1 MGLTGGTRLGPYEIQ
16 APLGAGGM
24 GEVYRARDT
33 KLRRDVAIKILPAI
47 FVTDPERLARFER
60 EARMLAA
67 LNHPHIGGI
76 YGVEDADGIHALV
89 LELVEGETL
98 WERLRRGPLTLTE
111 ALAIARQ
118 IADALEAA
126 HEKGIVHRDLKPS
139 NVKITPDGTVKVL
152 DFGLAKTTAGD
163 AERLDSEELP
173 TMTEDPTSA
182 GAILGTAAYMSP
194 EQARGKRV
202 DKRTDIWAF
211 GCALFEMLSAR
222 KAFSGETVSDT
233 VAAIL
238 EREPPWD
245 RLPAATPS
253 AVHRLLRHCL
263 EKDPKRRLR
272 DIGDAQIELEDALGA
287 PAESELGRTNGKL
300 MTRRTAITALVGAAV
315 GAAVGG
321 VFGSVRRRRPAPRGL
336 TRFSI
341 PLPEG
346 TFALASFN
354 KRVAIS
360 PDGTHI
366 AFNLIRGGVSNYI
379 PIGGDILYLH
389 SLRELEPKPFPFDG
403 GAPFFSFDGR
413 WLGFLGSAAGKP
425 VLRKIPMDGG
435 PPGDICG
442 RPCIGATWTA
452 DDIIY
457 FVAGVPGGLLRVA
470 AAGGQPTEV
479 AKIDLANGQRTHR
492 SPCALPDG
500 KGILLTIGTADT
512 ETFDDAHVAV
522 FNVETGQIKTLVE
535 GGTQPRY
542 SPSGHLLYA
551 RDGKI
556 LAVRFEP
563 YKLEVSGQ
571 PFTVLEGVLMSR
583 NSGVAN
589 YDVSES
595 GDLAYFP
602 GVVDKGE
609 RTLVWV
615 DRNGSAE
622 PLKLPPKPYL
632 HPRISPDMH
641 QLAIEIEGPNHNFYV
656 YDFARDVLSQ
666 MTTDGVSHWPVWSPD
681 GTQLVYRS
689 GPMGAFKMWQISADR
704 SRAPSQLPGTGV
716 SQSAESWSPDGHA
729 LAYTATTPEAGSH
742 IMVESLDGEHE
753 SHPFA
758 DIKASAGSAKFSPDG
773 RWLAYCSN
781 ETSKPQVYVQAFP
794 GPGPKIQVSSDGG
807 TDPVWKRTGGE
818 LYFRNGDKMVAVAVS
833 TTPTFTAGH
842 PRTLW
847 EGRYSHGM
855 STSCGPP
862 GATSSNYDVTGDGQR
877 FLMIKDEAPST
888 AVSKHLIVVLGWA
901 DEVNRLSKI

>member
-1 MGLTGGTRLGPYEIQ
+1 
-16 APLGAGGM
+16 M

-33 KLRRDVAIKILPAI
+33 KLRRDVAIKILPQI
-47 FVTDPERLARFER
+47 FTSDPERLARFER
-60 EARMLAA
+60 EAQILAT
-67 LNHPHIGGI
+67 LNHSHIGAI
-76 YGVEDADGIHALV
+76 YGVEDAGQLRALV

-98 WERLRRGPLTLTE
+98 AERLRRGTVPVAE

-126 HEKGIVHRDLKPS
+126 HERSIIHRDLKPA
-139 NVKITPDGTVKVL
+139 NVKITPDGQVKML
-152 DFGLAKTTAGD
+152 DFGLAKAVISNTAGPD
-163 AERLDSEELP
+163 LSESP
-173 TMTEDPTSA
+173 TLTVTGTSE

-194 EQARGKRV
+194 EQARGKSV

-211 GCALFEMLSAR
+211 GCVLFEMISGR
-222 KAFSGETVSDT
+222 RAFSGETVSDT
-233 VAAIL
+233 IAAIL
-238 EREPPWD
+238 ERDPPWD
-245 RLPAATPS
+245 QLPQATPL
-253 AVHRLLRHCL
+253 AVRRLLGRCL
-263 EKDPKRRLR
+263 EKDSKRRLR
-272 DIGDAQIELEDALGA
+272 DIGDARIELDDALGNHA
-287 PAESELGRTNGKL
+287 DDERSRRKS
-300 MTRRTAITALVGAAV
+300 MTRRTAISALGAAAAGV
-315 GAAVGG
+315 AVGG
-321 VFGSVRRRRPAPRGL
+321 VLGSAWWRRPAPRRL

-341 PLPEG
+341 PMPEG

-360 PDGTHI
+360 PDSTYV

-379 PIGGDILYLH
+379 PVGGDIFYLH
-389 SLRELEPKPFPFDG
+389 SLSELEPKLLPFDG
-403 GAPFFSFDGR
+403 GAPFFSSDGR
-413 WLGFLGSAAGKP
+413 WIGYIGSVAGKP
-425 VLRKIPMDGG
+425 VLRKIPVDGG

-452 DDIIY
+452 DDVIY
-457 FVAGVPGGLLRVA
+457 FVAEVPGGLQRVPA
-470 AAGGQPTEV
+470 TGGEPKEV
-479 AKIDLANGQRTHR
+479 GKIDLAKGQRTHR
-492 SPCALPDG
+492 YPCALPGG
-500 KGILLTIGTADT
+500 KGILLTLGTADT
-512 ETFDDAHVAV
+512 ETFDDAQIAV
-522 FNVETGQIKTLVE
+522 FNVETGEIKTLVE
-535 GGTQPRY
+535 GGTHPRY

-556 LAVRFEP
+556 LALPLDVRHL
-563 YKLEVSGQ
+563 KVSGQ
-571 PFTVLEGVLMSR
+571 PVTVLEGVLMSR

-589 YDVSES
+589 YDVSAS

-615 DRNGSAE
+615 DRNGNAE
-622 PLKLPPKPYL
+622 PLKLPAKPYL
-632 HPRISPDMH
+632 HPRISPDMR

-666 MTTDGVSHWPVWSPD
+666 MTTDGVSHWPVWSSD

-704 SRAPSQLPGTGV
+704 SRPASPLPGTGV
-716 SQSAESWSPDGHA
+716 SQSAESWSPDG
-729 LAYTATTPEAGSH
+729 LELVYTAITPEAGSH
-742 IMVESLDGEHE
+742 LMVESLQGDHQ

-781 ETSKPQVYVQAFP
+781 ETKKPQVYVQAFP

-807 TDPVWKRTGGE
+807 TDPVWNRTGGE
-818 LYFRNGDKMVAVAVS
+818 LYFRNGEKMMAVAVS
-833 TTPTFTAGH
+833 TIPTFTAGH
-842 PRTLW
+842 PQILW

-862 GATSSNYDVTGDGQR
+862 GATSSNYDVTADSRR
-877 FLMIKDEAPST
+877 FLMIKDDAPYT
-888 AVSKHLIVVLGWA
+888 AVSKQVIVVLSWA
-901 DEVNRLSKI
+901 DTVNRLSRI